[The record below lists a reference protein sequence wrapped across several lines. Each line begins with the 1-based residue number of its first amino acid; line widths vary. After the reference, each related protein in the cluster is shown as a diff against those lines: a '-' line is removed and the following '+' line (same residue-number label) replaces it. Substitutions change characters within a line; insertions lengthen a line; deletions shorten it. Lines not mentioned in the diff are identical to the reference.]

1 MPYEINTITGS
12 FISDDHDSI
21 VFDYLK
27 TRALCLCF
35 FLFLSITGSD
45 EDAIIAILGART
57 SKQRQEIAA
66 KFEQEYSKV

>member
-1 MPYEINTITGS
+1 M
-12 FISDDHDSI
+12 
-21 VFDYLK
+21 FDYLK